1 MAEKIKY
8 RNYSGLSRVKHD
20 FVPLAFDV
28 FGGTAPAAELLLK
41 KLASKAVSHVLG
53 VTDGPF
59 FAMNYAAIIS
69 KWSGRIYS
77 VLTKEVANCIIEGA
91 RLARGG
97 NLIDSSYE
105 KMDMFETALPRM

>member
-1 MAEKIKY
+1 MGPPE
-8 RNYSGLSRVKHD
+8 GVLTWGED
-20 FVPLAFDV
+20 FQWCFPRL
-28 FGGTAPAAELLLK
+28 GTAPAAELLLK
-41 KLASKAVSHVLG
+41 KLASKAVSHVFG
-53 VTDGPF
+53 VTDGPI